1 MDIRLLEFIATGWL
15 IDCPYKPRYLM
26 KSWLYTWWYFCTA
39 ACVKGLQITTF
50 MGIRVYVNK
59 WVLYKFR
66 CSLQYI
72 CLRGVRCCCG
82 KYGILLDDRWGSPNW
97 TDCSD
102 EAWDLS
108 FFSRVASGNKWK
120 YRWPAKRYF
129 LYRINFYCGKYCKKA
144 RWSNL
149 ITNFKFANITDTA
162 SLRPNPNENL
172 DEVPANQ
179 NPLND
184 KDILQ
189 NGYESSLRQ
198 RVGNSC
204 LPSDP
209 HETMLEECSPQQ
221 QQNINKNMANGC
233 ISNAASLPREQG
245 HSSDDRM
252 KQEW

>member
-1 MDIRLLEFIATGWL
+1 MHKDANNRSSNDDTISLNNMGIPSNGPKYILGIYQYGYQTSRLEFIATGWL

-129 LYRINFYCGKYCKKA
+129 LYRINFYCGKYCKK
-144 RWSNL
+144 STL
-149 ITNFKFANITDTA
+149 IKFD
-162 SLRPNPNENL
+162 
-172 DEVPANQ
+172 
-179 NPLND
+179 
-184 KDILQ
+184 
-189 NGYESSLRQ
+189 Y
-198 RVGNSC
+198 
-204 LPSDP
+204 
-209 HETMLEECSPQQ
+209 
-221 QQNINKNMANGC
+221 
-233 ISNAASLPREQG
+233 
-245 HSSDDRM
+245 
-252 KQEW
+252 

>member
-1 MDIRLLEFIATGWL
+1 M
-15 IDCPYKPRYLM
+15 
-26 KSWLYTWWYFCTA
+26 
-39 ACVKGLQITTF
+39 
-50 MGIRVYVNK
+50 
-59 WVLYKFR
+59 
-66 CSLQYI
+66 
-72 CLRGVRCCCG
+72 
-82 KYGILLDDRWGSPNW
+82 
-97 TDCSD
+97 
-102 EAWDLS
+102 
-108 FFSRVASGNKWK
+108 
-120 YRWPAKRYF
+120 
-129 LYRINFYCGKYCKKA
+129 
-144 RWSNL
+144 

-252 KQEW
+252 KQE